1 MMTPMVPAIG
11 RILIVP
17 MPVVNRNLNLRSVAM
32 VQTVAALVVVGPIE
46 ILGVVDIRIVVK
58 ASIIAIARCS
68 APSPTISLLRLLCMR
83 NRSSRNTGNQGQ
95 GDNQ

>member
-17 MPVVNRNLNLRSVAM
+17 MSVVNRNLSLRSVAM
-32 VQTVAALVVVGPIE
+32 VQTIAALVVVSPIE

-58 ASIIAIARCS
+58 AGVIAIARRS
-68 APSPTISLLRLLCMR
+68 APSPTVSLLRLLCMR
-83 NRSSRNTGNQGQ
+83 NRSSRNTGNEGQ